1 MTERYDAVVVGSGP
15 NGLAAAIELALHDKH
30 VLVIEGSA
38 EIGGGTRTTEL
49 TLPGFLH
56 DVCSAAH
63 PFGPAS
69 PFLSR
74 LPLQRHGLT
83 WIAPPVAVAHP
94 LDDGPAA
101 LLEGT
106 VSTTAAGL
114 GDDEPPYRRIV
125 GPLADRADTI
135 LADSLGP
142 LLRIPRH
149 PLTMARFGLSA
160 VSPASRFAVR
170 FTTNRARALIA
181 GLAAHSVLPL
191 DHLAT
196 NGVGL
201 ALALAGHRNGWPIA
215 AGGSRAITDAMAAYL
230 TTLGGEIR
238 TGWWVRSLEELP
250 GADAT
255 LLDVTPAQL
264 LAMTGDRLRGLF
276 GRRMRRWRYGPAS
289 FKVDYATSEPI
300 PWSDP
305 AVSRTATVH
314 VGGSF
319 EDIARSERAAWE
331 GHAADRPFVLLTQP
345 TLFDPSR
352 APEGKHVVW
361 AYCHVPE
368 GWEGDAT
375 HAIDAQI
382 ERFAPGFRDTI
393 LARHTMGP
401 AAYQAYNPN
410 NVNGTIAG
418 GAVTL
423 SQLVARPRL
432 SPTPYATPIEG
443 VYLCSSSTAPGAGT
457 HGMCGF
463 HAAQAA
469 LSGVFGARRRSLPPC
484 GT

>member
-1 MTERYDAVVVGSGP
+1 MNERYDAVVVGSGP
-15 NGLAAAIELALHDKH
+15 NGLSAAIELALNDKH
-30 VLVIEGSA
+30 VLVIEGSD

-49 TLPGFLH
+49 TLPGFRH

-74 LPLQRHGLT
+74 LPLDEHGLR
-83 WIAPPVAVAHP
+83 WITPPVSVAHP
-94 LDDGPAA
+94 FDDGPAA
-101 LLEGT
+101 MLEGT
-106 VSTTAAGL
+106 VSATAAGL
-114 GDDEPPYRRIV
+114 GDDEPAYRRVV
-125 GPLADRADTI
+125 GPLADDADPI
-135 LADSLGP
+135 IAGSLGP

-149 PLTMARFGLSA
+149 PLAMARFSLSA
-160 VSPASRFAVR
+160 LLPASRFAAH
-170 FTTNRARALIA
+170 FATDRAQGLFA

-191 DHLAT
+191 DHVAT

-201 ALALAGHRNGWPIA
+201 VLALAGHRNGWPIA
-215 AGGSRAITDAMAAYL
+215 AGGSHTITDAMAAYL
-230 TTLGGEIR
+230 RTLGGEIR
-238 TGWWVRSLEELP
+238 TGWWVRSLDELP
-250 GADAT
+250 PADAT

-264 LAMTGDRLRGLF
+264 VAMAGDRLGGRY

-289 FKVDYATSEPI
+289 FKVDYATSDPI

-305 AVSRTATVH
+305 AVSRAATVH
-314 VGGSF
+314 VGGTF
-319 EDIARSERAAWE
+319 EEIAESERAAWE
-331 GHAADRPFVLLTQP
+331 GRAADRPFVLLTQP

-368 GWEGDAT
+368 GWVGDAT
-375 HAIDAQI
+375 EAIDAQI

-401 AAYQAYNPN
+401 AAYEAYNPN

-423 SQLVARPRL
+423 RQLVARPRF
-432 SPTPYATPIEG
+432 SPDPYATPIDG
-443 VYLCSSSTAPGAGT
+443 VYLCSSATAPGAGT

-463 HAAQAA
+463 HAARAA
-469 LSGVFGARRRSLPPC
+469 LSGVFGMGRRVRPR
-484 GT
+484 

>member
-1 MTERYDAVVVGSGP
+1 V
-15 NGLAAAIELALHDKH
+15 
-30 VLVIEGSA
+30 SA
-38 EIGGGTRTTEL
+38 
-49 TLPGFLH
+49 
-56 DVCSAAH
+56 
-63 PFGPAS
+63 
-69 PFLSR
+69 
-74 LPLQRHGLT
+74 
-83 WIAPPVAVAHP
+83 
-94 LDDGPAA
+94 
-101 LLEGT
+101 
-106 VSTTAAGL
+106 TAAGL
-114 GDDEPPYRRIV
+114 GDDEPAYRRLI
-125 GPLADRADTI
+125 GPFADVADAI
-135 LADSLGP
+135 IAGSLGP

-149 PLTMARFGLSA
+149 PLAMARFGLSA
-160 VSPASRFAVR
+160 LMPASRFASR
-170 FTTNRARALIA
+170 FGTDRARALIA

-230 TTLGGEIR
+230 ETLGGEIR
-238 TGWWVRSLEELP
+238 TGWWVRSLDELP
-250 GADAT
+250 PADAV

-264 LAMTGDRLRGLF
+264 VAMADDRLGGLF

-289 FKVDYATSEPI
+289 FKVDYATSAPI

-305 AVSRTATVH
+305 AVARTGTVH

-319 EDIARSERAAWE
+319 EDIAASERAAWE
-331 GHAADRPFVLLTQP
+331 GRAPHLPFVLLTQP
-345 TLFDPSR
+345 TLFDPDR

-375 HAIDAQI
+375 EAIDAQI
-382 ERFAPGFRDTI
+382 ERFAPGFRDTV

-401 AAYQAYNPN
+401 AAYEAYNPN

-432 SPTPYATPIEG
+432 SPNPYATPFDG
-443 VYLCSSSTAPGAGT
+443 LYLCSSATAPGAGT

-463 HAAQAA
+463 HAARAA
-469 LSGVFGARRRSLPPC
+469 LSDVFGVRRPSLV
-484 GT
+484 GSTS